1 MNEWSISQAK
11 ENFSRIIASSEEAP
25 QIIRRRGKPVS
36 AVIPI
41 QLFNELMSLRGKA
54 KRPTIAELLEELKGI
69 QKADPVDLEVPER
82 WNRPNP
88 FEDEADEMD
97 L

>member
-11 ENFSRIIASSEEAP
+11 ENFSRIIASSEESP

-41 QLFNELMSLRGKA
+41 QLFNELMSLRDKTP
-54 KRPTIAELLEELKGI
+54 RPTIAELLEELKGI
-69 QKADPVDLEVPER
+69 QESDPVDLEVPER
-82 WNRPNP
+82 WDRPNP

>member
-11 ENFSRIIASSEEAP
+11 EHFSRIIASSEESP

-41 QLFNELMSLRGKA
+41 RLFNELMALRQEKKKPA
-54 KRPTIAELLEELKGI
+54 ISELLEELKAI
-69 QKADPVDLEVPER
+69 RESEPVEIEIPER
-82 WNRPNP
+82 RDRPNP
-88 FEDEADEMD
+88 FEGEWDDMA